1 MPRLTDAERR
11 ALDLR
16 SAGTWRD
23 IREAAEDAFDASRSY
38 RYFDGRDTHDCADM
52 TTLAR
57 VTRPARKRDR
67 VRWRED
73 R

>member
-1 MPRLTDAERR
+1 MTDAERR
-11 ALDLR
+11 ALDAR
-16 SAGTWRD
+16 NATRWRE
-23 IREAAEDAFDASRSY
+23 IREAAHRAFDAATTY
-38 RYFDGRDTHDCADM
+38 RYHDGAQVHDCADM
-52 TTLAR
+52 LTLAR

>member
-1 MPRLTDAERR
+1 VPLTDAERR
-11 ALDLR
+11 ALDAR
-16 SAGTWRD
+16 SAATWRD
-23 IREAAEDAFDASRSY
+23 IREAAECAFDAATTY
-38 RYFDGRDTHDCADM
+38 RYYDGAVTHDCADM

>member
-1 MPRLTDAERR
+1 MPLTDAERR
-11 ALDLR
+11 ALDAH
-16 SAGTWRD
+16 SATKWRD
-23 IREAAEDAFDASRSY
+23 IREAAECAFDDAKSY
-38 RYFDGRDTHDCADM
+38 RYFDGAQTHDCADM

>member
-1 MPRLTDAERR
+1 MPLTEAERR
-11 ALDLR
+11 ALDAR
-16 SAGTWRD
+16 SSAQWRD
-23 IREAAEDAFDASRSY
+23 IREAAHEAFDEGRRY
-38 RYFDGRDTHDCADM
+38 RYHDGAVTHDCADM
-52 TTLAR
+52 LTLAR

>member
-1 MPRLTDAERR
+1 MPLTDDEMR
-11 ALDLR
+11 AADLR
-16 SAGTWRD
+16 AAGVWRD
-23 IREAAEDAFDASRSY
+23 IREAAEEAFDAAKSY
-38 RYFDGRDTHDCADM
+38 RYFDGAVTHDCADM